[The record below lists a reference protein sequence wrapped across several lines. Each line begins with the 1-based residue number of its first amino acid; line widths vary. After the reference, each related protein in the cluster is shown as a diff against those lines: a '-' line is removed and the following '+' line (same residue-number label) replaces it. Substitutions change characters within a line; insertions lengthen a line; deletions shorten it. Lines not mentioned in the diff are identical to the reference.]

1 MIFQL
6 LIVFFFQLFEAKL
19 KDLLFHKFMWKPQ
32 NNKQVIFVQIGH
44 DIITHILDKASN
56 LKPNKNLKE
65 L

>member
-6 LIVFFFQLFEAKL
+6 LIVFFFQLFETKL

-32 NNKQVIFVQIGH
+32 NNKEVIYAQIGH
-44 DIITHILDKASN
+44 DIITYILDKASN